1 MKGLSHLEEEVKKIY
16 TKLNMFTPESIDMER
31 IAVALK
37 IWLHFERRPS
47 IVFCVNGSY
56 SMVIDKRLNKKQ
68 QWEEFGHEL
77 CHVIKH
83 YGNQFD
89 MHKLFRELQ
98 EFQAKQFMYHF
109 CVPTFMLQKMR
120 LPPLQSEAIKFIG
133 DAFNVTYSFA
143 ARRLE
148 IFERKQFLFLINEK
162 KHRSENSW
170 HM

>member
-16 TKLNMFTPESIDMER
+16 TKINMLTPEAIDMELM
-31 IAVALK
+31 AASLK

-47 IVFCVNGSY
+47 FVFCVNGSY

-68 QWEEFGHEL
+68 QWEDFGHEL

-98 EFQAKQFMYHF
+98 EYQANSFMYHF
-109 CVPTFMLQKMR
+109 CVPSFMLQR
-120 LPPLQSEAIKFIG
+120 LNLPSLQSEAIKLIG
-133 DAFNVTYSFA
+133 DTFNVTYSFA
-143 ARRLE
+143 AARLE
-148 IFERKQFLFLINEK
+148 MFRRKSFAFALYENTIKQIN
-162 KHRSENSW
+162 
-170 HM
+170 